1 MNGPSIAELFFCK
14 QQRLNYRSG
23 AINKPDEGE
32 TRVSS
37 DIFLDFI
44 TFGVPSHDDVS
55 THQFPRGRR
64 RLAEPATICRTLQ
77 ASLTVTEFMSVKS
90 RHASSAKMHGSKMAQ
105 GPETNL

>member
-1 MNGPSIAELFFCK
+1 MNGPSVAELFFCK

-23 AINKPDEGE
+23 AISQPDEGE

-37 DIFLDFI
+37 DILLDFI
-44 TFGVPSHDDVS
+44 TFGVPPHDDVW
-55 THQFPRGRR
+55 TQQCPRGRR
-64 RLAEPATICRTLQ
+64 RLAEPATICRMPQ
-77 ASLTVTEFMSVKS
+77 ASSTVKELTSVKS

>member
-44 TFGVPSHDDVS
+44 TFGVPSHDDV
-55 THQFPRGRR
+55 
-64 RLAEPATICRTLQ
+64 
-77 ASLTVTEFMSVKS
+77 
-90 RHASSAKMHGSKMAQ
+90 
-105 GPETNL
+105 